1 MKFSASEIAKI
12 LNGEIDG
19 DSSIVTTSLDKIEE
33 ATKDSIT
40 FLSNKKYTP
49 WIYKTKASIVVVNKK
64 FSPLKKISST
74 LIRVEDPYTS
84 FVKLLHKFSDKT
96 IKNIGIHNS
105 IVLPKSCKT
114 GKNISIGAFTFLGN
128 NVEFGDNVKIFNNV
142 SIGDN
147 VKIGENS
154 IIYPGATLY
163 KNSIIGKNC
172 ILHSNSVIGS
182 DGFGYAP
189 DSSGNFVKIPHIGN
203 VVIEDNVEVGAS
215 STIDRATIGST
226 LIKKGVKIDNLVQ
239 IAHNAIIGENTV
251 IAALAGIAGS
261 SKTGK
266 NCQIGGSGGLSGHVT
281 IGDNVKIQGCSAVWK
296 DAKDNSVLRG
306 TPAFNER
313 DFNRSYIHFK
323 NLDKYVK
330 DIENLKKNNDSSN

>member
-1 MKFSASEIAKI
+1 LTI
-12 LNGEIDG
+12 
-19 DSSIVTTSLDKIEE
+19 TIE
-33 ATKDSIT
+33 
-40 FLSNKKYTP
+40 
-49 WIYKTKASIVVVNKK
+49 
-64 FSPLKKISST
+64 
-74 LIRVEDPYTS
+74 
-84 FVKLLHKFSDKT
+84 
-96 IKNIGIHNS
+96 
-105 IVLPKSCKT
+105 
-114 GKNISIGAFTFLGN
+114 AFTFLGN

-142 SIGDN
+142 SVGDN
-147 VKIGENS
+147 VKVGENS

-203 VVIEDNVEVGAS
+203 VIIEDNVEVGAS

-281 IGDNVKIQGCSAVWK
+281 IGDNVKIQGCSSAWK
-296 DAKDNSVLRG
+296 DAKDNSILRG

-313 DFNRSYIHFK
+313 DFNRSYVHFK

-330 DIENLKKNNDSSN
+330 DIENLKKNNDSHN

>member
-1 MKFSASEIAKI
+1 MKFSALEIAKI

-19 DSSIVTTSLDKIEE
+19 DSSIAVTSLDKIEE
-33 ATKDSIT
+33 ATEDSIT

-49 WIYKTKASIVVVNKK
+49 WIYKTKASIVIVNKE
-64 FSPLKKISST
+64 FSPLKKVLST
-74 LIRVEDPYTS
+74 LIRVEDSYTS
-84 FVKLLHKFSDKT
+84 FIKLLYRFSDDT
-96 IKNIGIHNS
+96 IKNTGIHNS
-105 IVLPKSCKT
+105 TILPKSSKI
-114 GKNISIGAFTFLGN
+114 GKNVSIGAFTFLGN

-147 VKIGENS
+147 VKVGKNS

-189 DSSGNFVKIPHIGN
+189 DSLGNFVKIPHIGN

-215 STIDRATIGST
+215 STIDRATVGST

-281 IGDNVKIQGCSAVWK
+281 IGDNVKIQGCSAAWK
-296 DAKDNSVLRG
+296 DTKDNSILRG

-313 DFNRSYIHFK
+313 DFNRSYVHFK

-330 DIENLKKNNDSSN
+330 DIENLKKNNDSHN

>member
-1 MKFSASEIAKI
+1 MKFTALEIAKI

-19 DSSIVTTSLDKIEE
+19 DSSIVATSLDKIEE

-40 FLSNKKYTP
+40 FLNNKKYTP
-49 WIYKTKASIVVVNKK
+49 WIYKTKASIVIVNKE
-64 FSPLKKISST
+64 FIPLKKVSST
-74 LIRVEDPYTS
+74 LIKVEDSYTS
-84 FVKLLHKFSDKT
+84 FVKLLYKFSDNT
-96 IKNIGIHNS
+96 IKNTGIHNS
-105 IVLPKSCKT
+105 TILPKSCKI
-114 GKNISIGAFTFLGN
+114 GKNVSIGAFTFLGN

-142 SIGDN
+142 SVGDN
-147 VKIGENS
+147 VKVGENS

-182 DGFGYAP
+182 DGFGYVP
-189 DSSGNFVKIPHIGN
+189 DSSGDFVKIPHIGN
-203 VVIEDNVEVGAS
+203 VIIEDNVEVGAS

-281 IGDNVKIQGCSAVWK
+281 IGDNVKIQGCSAAWK
-296 DAKDNSVLRG
+296 DAKNNSILRG

-313 DFNRSYIHFK
+313 DFNRSYVHFK

-330 DIENLKKNNDSSN
+330 DIENLKKNNDSHN